1 MTKFEKAI
9 SRLPPINFLINKSK
23 AISFIGFP
31 KLMVY
36 DVFIAF
42 VKQVRKVGLNER
54 AAAISFNL
62 VMALPA
68 ALLFLFSIIPYLPD
82 SDKFDSQIMNLFKD
96 ISPNSNTYQL
106 IKNILRDLLI
116 KHVGV
121 FSFGF
126 VLLIFY
132 SSNAMMGIIRTFD
145 KSILE
150 NRVFFLHKRWR
161 AIVLTLM
168 LIVLV
173 IASTTLLIG
182 QNQFATILKEIF
194 QMKKKAKLEWW
205 NGVRWIILICFLFY
219 GIGVIYKFGPS
230 VKKRWPLITPG
241 SILATLLTLIT
252 TILFSYWVNH
262 FASYNRVYGSIGTVM
277 IIMLLINLNS
287 LILLIGF
294 ELNVSVFNLVSQQR
308 LKEKNNLG

>member
-126 VLLIFY
+126 VLLIF
-132 SSNAMMGIIRTFD
+132 
-145 KSILE
+145 
-150 NRVFFLHKRWR
+150 
-161 AIVLTLM
+161 
-168 LIVLV
+168 
-173 IASTTLLIG
+173 
-182 QNQFATILKEIF
+182 
-194 QMKKKAKLEWW
+194 
-205 NGVRWIILICFLFY
+205 
-219 GIGVIYKFGPS
+219 
-230 VKKRWPLITPG
+230 
-241 SILATLLTLIT
+241 
-252 TILFSYWVNH
+252 
-262 FASYNRVYGSIGTVM
+262 
-277 IIMLLINLNS
+277 
-287 LILLIGF
+287 
-294 ELNVSVFNLVSQQR
+294 
-308 LKEKNNLG
+308 